1 VNAGDPLPYAG
12 ISPNDRRHHLSLSGI
27 YELPFGSG
35 RKFVSQAPPVI
46 KQIVSGWQTEW
57 TWQMYSGQPL
67 GFGNIFFNGD
77 PTKIQLPSG
86 QRSIYEWFNVN
97 AGFVRA
103 PSNQPLYNLQTG
115 PLYYAGLRAPIYNNW
130 DAGLIKDTVI

>member
-1 VNAGDPLPYAG
+1 
-12 ISPNDRRHHLSLSGI
+12 
-27 YELPFGSG
+27 
-35 RKFVSQAPPVI
+35 
-46 KQIVSGWQTEW
+46 
-57 TWQMYSGQPL
+57 MYSGQPL

-103 PSNQPLYNLQTG
+103 PSAQPLYNLQTG

-130 DAGLIKDTVI
+130 DAGLIKDTVIRESAKLQFRAEAFNVFNHPSFAAPSTVVTSQAFGTITAENSNPRQLQLALRFTW